1 MEFDLYKDIQKRTN
15 GEIYIGI
22 VGPVAPES
30 QRSLSGLWICLYF
43 RTSKMRKKKK
53 RTLDELPQSAAGKTI
68 MTTEPKFI
76 PQEAAEIT
84 LADESSVSVRLID
97 CVGFMVEGANGHLE
111 GDGYRSG
118 TYAVVRGGNSFFGC
132 SENWNRKSNQRPCN
146 HWYCGD
152 NGWQYRGTSAGKL
165 CGGRTNRGG
174 KA

>member
-15 GEIYIGI
+15 GEIYIGV
-22 VGPVAPES
+22 VGPV
-30 QRSLSGLWICLYF
+30 
-43 RTSKMRKKKK
+43 RTGKSTFIKRFMDLFVLPYIEDEEEKK

-84 LADESSVSVRLID
+84 LADESSVSVRLIY
-97 CVGFMVEGANGHLE
+97 GRGSKWSSGGGRIPH
-111 GDGYRSG
+111 G